1 MRPEATPDATPDAV
15 LAALLRL
22 APRLDRLTA
31 EGLRRRGLTD
41 ARARVVLAVGEQ
53 PATMTELSRHL
64 EVTPRAITALVDGL
78 EELGLVRRTAHPSDR
93 RVTVVELTTKG
104 TRLRRDMHEAWRTL
118 AVGLLGSVA
127 PRDLTAAARVLDH
140 VREVL
145 DARAMLANQEPEEAG
160 TR

>member
-1 MRPEATPDATPDAV
+1 MQAEATPDAV

-41 ARARVVLAVGEQ
+41 ARARVVLALGDQ

-78 EELGLVRRTAHPSDR
+78 EELGLVRRTARPSDR
-93 RVTVVELTTKG
+93 RVTVVELTAKG
-104 TRLRRDMHEAWRTL
+104 SRLRRDMHQAWRGL
-118 AVGLLGSVA
+118 AAGLLSDVA
-127 PRDLTAAARVLDH
+127 PRDLAAAARVLDQ
-140 VREVL
+140 VREGL
-145 DARAMLANQEPEEAG
+145 DARAMLAGHQPEEAG
-160 TR
+160 SR